1 MLSIRRLRGAAA
13 LVMLTSSL
21 IACGG
26 PPASAI
32 MATADPG
39 TGAQPTTATQPS
51 VDPGGGATSSNPP
64 ITIAAFTGG
73 TFHAEVTGVVTT
85 TLDYPLLGGQSIIV
99 AGATIF
105 AFGDA
110 SGAGVSVAITDE
122 GNTLTISAPEV
133 SVAGGNVGAD
143 TNRCTITVTR
153 ADVSGVAGTFQ
164 CADLVAVYDNLSKN
178 GNVNLTGTFEATP

>member
-1 MLSIRRLRGAAA
+1 MA
-13 LVMLTSSL
+13 LVMLTLSL

-26 PPASAI
+26 TPAGSTV
-32 MATADPG
+32 ATAGPS
-39 TGAQPTTATQPS
+39 TGAEPTTATQPS
-51 VDPGGGATSSNPP
+51 VDPGGGATTSNPP

-85 TLDYPLLGGQSIIV
+85 TLDYPLLGGQSIII

-105 AFGDA
+105 AFGDASGA

-122 GNTLTISAPEV
+122 GNSLTISSPEV
-133 SVAGGNVGAD
+133 SLAGGNVGAD
-143 TNRCTITVTR
+143 ANRCTITVTR
-153 ADVSGVAGTFQ
+153 SDASGVAGTIQ

-178 GNVNLTGTFEATP
+178 GNVNITGTFEATP